1 MADREMQVKILAFR
15 DACGVFLMLKITKV
29 QKEYILIWYIYHSK
43 ESDGVKYE
51 ENFAGRG

>member
-29 QKEYILIWYIYHSK
+29 QKEYI
-43 ESDGVKYE
+43 
-51 ENFAGRG
+51 